1 MESPL
6 LILVR
11 KTIAAMRESQ
21 RKAAHAL
28 TIPLSP
34 QANDFVRA
42 LARRDAQGAYKE
54 MQKNTGV

>member
-21 RKAAHAL
+21 RKTAQAL

-34 QANDFVRA
+34 QASDFVRA
-42 LARRDAQGAYKE
+42 LARRDAKRAYKE
-54 MQKNTGV
+54 KQKDTGV